1 MLAIVASLI
10 VALWEADKAREQRDL
25 AQRENIR
32 ASASIVSCS
41 RCFLFQIKASR
52 LTGRAAEG
60 CNG

>member
-32 ASASIVSCS
+32 AERINRFLQQMLSFSNQSITSHRS
-41 RCFLFQIKASR
+41 RS
-52 LTGRAAEG
+52 GRM
-60 CNG
+60 